1 MARKVLV
8 RKRSGTE
15 SAEEA
20 PFKSVAPD
28 FKFFTRGGTP
38 RSKRLED
45 ILGKVNAGDITA
57 LLDLPDAEEYYL
69 EQYNILEEHKQKL
82 IRKAAKKL
90 KKEPKTNLL
99 FRHDFWKYDLQEHLG
114 NMDVI
119 DLQQKGIVEHIDKI
133 HTIRADK
140 NRIAAAMREKAR
152 LEDLKRIE
160 RAKHGFDLSRYASW
174 KPNLN
179 TFLTTQGM
187 IVTQPPNRGA
197 NNRFTHGYAPTD
209 QQLGSGQQ
217 VGQRA
222 LPEVSLRDNFGNPVV
237 PTNSPQGSQT
247 SIALVNTGQG
257 TTPANQQHKY
267 AHKPL
272 INQRPLGSPPQSQ
285 PSGGQSTALTMASNT
300 SISPQQEPTTGAV
313 GQTPPQQQSINP
325 PSQELST
332 AVRPQSEYIP
342 PINNGTA
349 NTYGREAYEKK
360 TALNILDAEII
371 ELEYEKKKA
380 GQGVLISHPPLT
392 PEQQHTDLIKSRKIL
407 EEYGDLS
414 VSERAWLMSIT
425 TGNSPF
431 SSSFY
436 HHMQGK
442 LNDAKN
448 KSIIH
453 IIQLFNP

>member
-1 MARKVLV
+1 
-8 RKRSGTE
+8 
-15 SAEEA
+15 
-20 PFKSVAPD
+20 
-28 FKFFTRGGTP
+28 
-38 RSKRLED
+38 
-45 ILGKVNAGDITA
+45 
-57 LLDLPDAEEYYL
+57 
-69 EQYNILEEHKQKL
+69 
-82 IRKAAKKL
+82 
-90 KKEPKTNLL
+90 
-99 FRHDFWKYDLQEHLG
+99 
-114 NMDVI
+114 
-119 DLQQKGIVEHIDKI
+119 
-133 HTIRADK
+133 
-140 NRIAAAMREKAR
+140 
-152 LEDLKRIE
+152 
-160 RAKHGFDLSRYASW
+160 
-174 KPNLN
+174 
-179 TFLTTQGM
+179 
-187 IVTQPPNRGA
+187 
-197 NNRFTHGYAPTD
+197 
-209 QQLGSGQQ
+209 
-217 VGQRA
+217 
-222 LPEVSLRDNFGNPVV
+222 VSLRDNFGNPVV

-442 LNDAKN
+442 LNDA
-448 KSIIH
+448 
-453 IIQLFNP
+453 